1 MTLKA
6 DEACLRFSLSHAWRF
21 LHIVGGTLLLVTERC
36 MVSQHFN
43 MSTKCLMLIIIS
55 TELSGLDIKVI
66 YPMARGASRFEKL
79 LACPKSYWP
88 KYCNKICCYQC
99 ACHQDSRRRNVM
111 QTLPKLLLCI
121 YVFTKCK
128 IANCE
133 NEKRKTKLNEGI

>member
-6 DEACLRFSLSHAWRF
+6 DEACVRFSLSHAWRF
-21 LHIVGGTLLLVTERC
+21 LHTVGGTLLLVTERC

-43 MSTKCLMLIIIS
+43 MPTTCMMLIIIS

-66 YPMARGASRFEKL
+66 YPMAPGASRLKKL
-79 LACPKSYWP
+79 LACPKSHWP
-88 KYCNKICCYQC
+88 KYCNKICCYQG
-99 ACHQDSRRRNVM
+99 ACHFTRATFDRNNVM
-111 QTLPKLLLCI
+111 QTFRKLLLCM

-133 NEKRKTKLNEGI
+133 NEKRKQS